1 MKDLIDGSTKSDL
14 RRNFSNMRFLM
25 RELELLLKKEDE
37 ITDWSEEGEFGQIAN
52 ELEACAVNAIAYRAN
67 REMSEKYPHIMLSDK
82 SPSASIIQ

>member
-52 ELEACAVNAIAYRAN
+52 ELEACAVNAVAFRAN
-67 REMSEKYPHIMLSDK
+67 RHVSQKFPHIQLSDK
-82 SPSASIIQ
+82 SITESVIA